1 MKIIFIISSS
11 LLLLTLGFQRID
23 LELLKKDPIMIEYKK
38 AMKNIRSGIVEKRY
52 QLPSNA
58 LELQKEF
65 TKNPTKENMKTLY
78 LNAGMKN
85 ANEYVDQIFLQT
97 TLMIDFLK
105 KYPEITRLEQQAKI
119 DLLKKLLLD

>member
-1 MKIIFIISSS
+1 
-11 LLLLTLGFQRID
+11 
-23 LELLKKDPIMIEYKK
+23 MIEYKK
-38 AMKNIRSGIVEKRY
+38 AMNNIKNGLMEKRY

-65 TKNPTKENMKTLY
+65 TKNPTKENMKKLY

-85 ANEYVDQIFLQT
+85 ADEYVNQIFLQT

-105 KYPEITRLEQQAKI
+105 KYPEITRLEQQAKL